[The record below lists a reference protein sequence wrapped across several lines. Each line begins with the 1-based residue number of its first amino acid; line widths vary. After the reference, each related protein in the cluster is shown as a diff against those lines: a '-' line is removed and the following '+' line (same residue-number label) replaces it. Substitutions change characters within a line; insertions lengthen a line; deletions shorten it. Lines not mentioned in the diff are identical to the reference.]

1 MWAVREMFGMFGKL
15 SAVRS
20 PRSTMAA
27 KATTTTPKTL
37 ALRTLVRRQEAAQR
51 QKAAHILAAGQRR
64 VERKKGQS
72 AEDDTSL

>member
-1 MWAVREMFGMFGKL
+1 MFGMFGKM
-15 SAVRS
+15 SAVQ
-20 PRSTMAA
+20 PTMAA
-27 KATTTTPKTL
+27 KATTTTPKTM
-37 ALRTLVRRQEAAQR
+37 ALRTSVRRQEAAQR